1 MLYAAGHNFTAPVD
15 LPEMAPL
22 IRMGK
27 LIIPDE
33 YVDPFNSRPAFR
45 QTPLVVA
52 VQGYCY
58 TLGIEAMLAADIVVA
73 AADTR
78 FSQLEVKRGIMAT
91 GGATIRMVE
100 RSGWGNA
107 MRYLVTGEEFDA
119 ETALR
124 LNFVQ
129 EIVELGEQLNRAL
142 EIAQQ
147 ISGQAP
153 LVVRQ
158 TIISARLAVDE
169 GSAAAVALC
178 KDI

>member
-1 MLYAAGHNFTAPVD
+1 MLYAAGHNFTAPLD

-33 YVDPFNSRPAFR
+33 YVDPFNSGPAFR

-58 TLGIEAMLAADIVVA
+58 TLGIEAMLAADIVAA
-73 AADTR
+73 AADTC
-78 FSQLEVKRGIMAT
+78 FSQLEVKRGIMGT

-119 ETALR
+119 ETALQ

-129 EIVELGEQLNRAL
+129 EIVEPGEQLNRAL

-169 GSAAAVALC
+169 GSAAAVELC

>member
-58 TLGIEAMLAADIVVA
+58 TLGIEAMLAADIA
-73 AADTR
+73 TAADPR
-78 FSQLEVKRGIMAT
+78 FSELEVKRGIMAT